1 MVDVPAVVA
10 ISGGE
15 SPSSKTRALSVA
27 LLDAAG
33 GGRLFDLSELP
44 ADGLLGRAQDDAVD
58 EAVQAAQAAG
68 VLIIASPVYRATVS
82 GAVKGF
88 LDRFPA
94 EGLRGVAVVLAATA
108 AVPQHYLSLDTSGR
122 ALVASLGGLTVPTV
136 VYGTSAD
143 FVEGVP
149 GPSLTD
155 LVDRAA
161 AEAVALADV
170 LRS

>member
-1 MVDVPAVVA
+1 VVGVPVVVA

-15 SPSSKTRALSVA
+15 SPSSKTRALSAA
-27 LLDAAG
+27 LLEAAG
-33 GGRLFDLSELP
+33 GGRLVDLSELP
-44 ADGLLGRAQDDAVD
+44 ADGLLGRVQDDAVD
-58 EAVQAAQAAG
+58 DAVRAAQSAA
-68 VLIIASPVYRATVS
+68 VLVIASPVYRATVS

-88 LDRFPA
+88 LDRFPS

-108 AVPQHYLSLDTSGR
+108 AAPQHYLSLDTSGR
-122 ALVASLGGLTVPTV
+122 ALIASLGGLTVPTV

-143 FVEGVP
+143 FVDGVP
-149 GPSLTD
+149 GPSLTE
-155 LVDRAA
+155 LVERAA